1 MSGHSKWSTIKRKK
15 AAIDAKRGQRW
26 TKLLREVTVSARLGS
41 GDPTANPRLRAA
53 VLDARASNVPTDTI
67 DRAIRKGTGEL
78 GGSSYEEVS
87 YEGYGPGG
95 AALLVEAITD
105 NRNRTVSEVRH
116 LFTRHGGNLGE
127 AGCVAWMFQRR
138 GYFAIERPAMDEERF
153 MELAI
158 DIGAED
164 VELGGEV
171 YEVYTSAEDYG
182 RVKEVLEAREVPLA
196 SQELAM
202 LPQSYVEVEEGR
214 AAQLL
219 RLVEALEDHDDVQ
232 HVWANFDLD
241 ESLLAAP
248 TE

>member
-26 TKLLREVTVSARLGS
+26 TKLLREVTVSARLGG
-41 GDPTANPRLRAA
+41 GDPAANPRLRAA
-53 VLDARASNVPTDTI
+53 VLDARASNIPTDTI

-78 GGSSYEEVS
+78 EGSTYEEVS

-105 NRNRTVSEVRH
+105 NRNRTVSEIRH
-116 LFTRHGGNLGE
+116 LFSRHGGNLGE

-138 GYFAIERPAMDEERF
+138 GYFAIESPAMDEERF

-158 DIGAED
+158 ELGAED
-164 VELGGEV
+164 VELGEEV

-182 RVKEVLEAREVPLA
+182 RVKDELEEREMPLA

-214 AAQLL
+214 AAQLM

-241 ESLLAAP
+241 ESLLAAQ